1 MPVLR
6 HVLKKLTHKLDNQ
19 LINCGGGSEIH
30 HKDTWIRMLTSNFI
44 IPYYIWTE
52 SQVSQQECTPCSV
65 AQSRLTLCNPM
76 DCSLPGSSVYG
87 IFQARILES
96 VAFPM
101 AGIFLTQDRTHIY
114 CIGRQILYHC
124 ATWEKRRERFE
135 LQDGLIWWSR
145 G

>member
-1 MPVLR
+1 M
-6 HVLKKLTHKLDNQ
+6 
-19 LINCGGGSEIH
+19 I
-30 HKDTWIRMLTSNFI
+30 TSNFI
-44 IPYYIWTE
+44 IPYYISTE

-76 DCSLPGSSVYG
+76 DCSLSGSSVYG

-145 G
+145 GQLRICLPKQGTWVRSLAGELRSHTQWAKPTCQNY